1 MIPFDNMLSNVN
13 GTLNAIS
20 VSADAVGDILLYGH
34 GAGMMPTA
42 SAVVSDMADIARNLA
57 SDGAGRVPVMGF
69 QPDKIRTIAV
79 MPMDDIVTN
88 YYFRFDAMDRP
99 GVLAT
104 IAGILGKYAISLKF
118 VHQKGRKTNGSVPVV
133 MLTHHAREA
142 DVTRALSEISA
153 LDVVASTPMLIRIE
167 DDNGQE

>member
-1 MIPFDNMLSNVN
+1 
-13 GTLNAIS
+13 
-20 VSADAVGDILLYGH
+20 VGEILLHGH

-42 SAVVSDMADIARNLA
+42 SAVLSDIADIARNLA
-57 SDGAGRVPVMGF
+57 SEGAGRVPVMGF
-69 QPDKIRTIAV
+69 QPDKIRDIPI
-79 MPMDDIVTN
+79 MPMADLITH

-104 IAGILGKYAISLKF
+104 IAGVLGKYAISLKF

-142 DVTRALSEISA
+142 DVTRALTEIGG
-153 LDVVASTPMLIRIE
+153 LDVVASKPMLIRIE
-167 DDNGQE
+167 EDENGQE

>member
-1 MIPFDNMLSNVN
+1 
-13 GTLNAIS
+13 
-20 VSADAVGDILLYGH
+20 
-34 GAGMMPTA
+34 
-42 SAVVSDMADIARNLA
+42 
-57 SDGAGRVPVMGF
+57 
-69 QPDKIRTIAV
+69 

-133 MLTHHAREA
+133 MPTHHAREA
-142 DVTRALSEISA
+142 DVTRALAEISA

-167 DDNGQE
+167 DDDGQE